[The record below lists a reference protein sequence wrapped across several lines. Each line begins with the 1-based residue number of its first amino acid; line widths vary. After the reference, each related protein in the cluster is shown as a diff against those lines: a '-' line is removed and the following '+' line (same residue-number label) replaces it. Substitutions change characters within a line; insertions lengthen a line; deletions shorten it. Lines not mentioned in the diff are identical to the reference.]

1 MQSRQSFRSKQSRSR
16 TKGRGSVPPLAA
28 HCLQVVDLCLLGI
41 LFVAPLFFGG
51 RHLLGRLVF
60 IALASIAGVAW
71 FIHQALL
78 KQAQW
83 TRTWANI
90 LGFAALLLVTVQV
103 VPLALHSL
111 GKIAPRNMS
120 LLTLWNNGLRN
131 NGVRAIPPLGEWRTL
146 SLDPSSTKIAL
157 ATLLAYV
164 LLFITAAG
172 RLRKVT
178 DVERLLRGVALAA
191 ILMGGFGILQYFT
204 SNGLYFWSYEYPFS
218 TTSLAAKGSFTTKN
232 HFAHFLV
239 LGVGPLLAWVV
250 LHLRHLRKNKNDPL
264 SNARVSTTVTTLGL
278 YAGLGIVALAVLL
291 SFSRGG
297 ILVLM
302 VASTITVAIFYRRGL
317 LSSSYLYGLAMLGL
331 VVVGLLSLSGYD
343 RVAHRMGHFTS
354 GSLEQLDNNEG
365 RRKIWTA
372 NIEAIQAGSL
382 FGSGAGTHREIYPVY
397 FPQSPTLEHTHA
409 ENGYL
414 QVATENGLLGI
425 GLLVLMLLMVGS
437 WCWQALRHAPSNQ
450 ALILAGAVTASLMV
464 SIIHSVVD
472 FVWFIPACMSLTI
485 LLAACALRLAQLAT
499 AEHLPS
505 TPSLSPW
512 TRSRWIGLAA
522 TTACA
527 AAWALSA
534 IIGPAA
540 ASIHWDKYLL
550 SSRENRHPTLRQSV
564 SEPSAQDDPAHLQ
577 ARTEAMIY
585 HLQKTLTHNPLSGRA
600 HLRLAGKNL
609 QLFEQRQLVSDNS
622 MSIDQIRDAAI
633 ASQFASAQA
642 LRKWLVQAFGE
653 NSRLLYRAHYHARQA
668 LRLCPL
674 QGEGYLYLANL
685 CFLEGHSTPA
695 INAYLEQ
702 GLRVR
707 PHSGRVLFEAGRQRL
722 LLGQVEQ
729 GFGDWQKIYNET
741 GPHQQKIIRLLA
753 GQLPANGFLE
763 FFAPGWSTLPTLW
776 KQYRER
782 GTPDDWQEILDYTAA
797 VAEKS
802 RAQQSSYQAAHI
814 RHALGDMHQ
823 ALSHPEQALIY
834 FQQALKLSP
843 NVYTFRRSLGR
854 ALLQAKQYPLAEP
867 HLRWCLARKPGNE
880 SLQEELIQATKSR
893 LTQTANTSLDPT
905 HR

>member
-1 MQSRQSFRSKQSRSR
+1 MQSRQSFRSKQPRSR
-16 TKGRGSVPPLAA
+16 TKGRGSASPLAA

-71 FIHQALL
+71 FTHQALL
-78 KQAQW
+78 KQAKW
-83 TRTWANI
+83 TRTWANV
-90 LGFAALLLVTVQV
+90 LGLAALLLVTLQIL
-103 VPLALHSL
+103 PLAVHSL
-111 GKIAPRNMS
+111 GKIAPRNTS
-120 LLTLWNNGLRN
+120 LLTLWNQ
-131 NGVRAIPPLGEWRTL
+131 GVGVIPSLGEWRTL

-172 RLRKVT
+172 RLQKLT
-178 DVERLLRGVALAA
+178 DIERLLRGVALAA
-191 ILMGGFGILQYFT
+191 ILMGSFGILQYFT
-204 SNGLYFWSYEYPFS
+204 SNGLYFWFYEYPFS

-250 LHLRHLRKNKNDPL
+250 LHLRRVHKSNNDQ
-264 SNARVSTTVTTLGL
+264 SSTARITTTATTMGL

-297 ILVLM
+297 ILVLL
-302 VASTITVAIFYRRGL
+302 VATTIAVTIFYRRGL
-317 LSSSYLYGLAMLGL
+317 LSSSYLYGLAMLG
-331 VVVGLLSLSGYD
+331 VVVLGLLSLSGYD
-343 RVAHRMGHFTS
+343 RVVHRLGHFTS

-365 RRKIWTA
+365 RRKIWAA
-372 NIEAIQAGSL
+372 NVEAIQTGSL

-397 FPQSPTLEHTHA
+397 FPQSTTLEHTHA

-425 GLLVLMLLMVGS
+425 GLLLLMVMMVGL

-450 ALILAGAVTASLMV
+450 ALILAGAVTASLAI
-464 SIIHSVVD
+464 SLIHSVVD

-485 LLAACALRLAQLAT
+485 LLAACSLRLAQLT
-499 AEHLPS
+499 TTELTTDLSSPLR
-505 TPSLSPW
+505 SLTPW

-527 AAWALSA
+527 AVWAISTV
-534 IIGPAA
+534 IGPAS
-540 ASIHWDKYLL
+540 ASLHWDKYMLTNTA
-550 SSRENRHPTLRQSV
+550 NRHPTLRLAATDAS
-564 SEPSAQDDPAHLQ
+564 PQDDPAHQQ
-577 ARTEAMIY
+577 ACTEAMIY
-585 HLQKTLTHNPLSGRA
+585 HLQKTLSQNPLSARA
-600 HLRLAGKNL
+600 HLRLASKTI

-622 MSIDQIRDAAI
+622 MSIDQIREAAL
-633 ASQFASAQA
+633 ASQFASAQS

-685 CFLEGHSTPA
+685 CFLEGHTTPV

-702 GLRVR
+702 SLQVR
-707 PHSGRVLFEAGRQRL
+707 PHSGRVLFEIGRQRL
-722 LLGQVEQ
+722 LLGQVEE
-729 GFGDWQKIYNET
+729 GFGNWQQIYNDT
-741 GPHQQKIIRLLA
+741 GAHQQQIIRLLA
-753 GQLPANGFLE
+753 GQLPAAGFLDIFE
-763 FFAPGWSTLPTLW
+763 PTWSTLQPLW
-776 KQYRER
+776 KQYRQA
-782 GTPDDWQEILDYTAA
+782 GNPDDWQAILDYTTA
-797 VAEKS
+797 VAKKNRAKQS
-802 RAQQSSYQAAHI
+802 RYQAAHI

-823 ALSHPEQALIY
+823 VLNRPEQSLAY
-834 FQQALKLSP
+834 FQQAFQISP
-843 NVYTFRRSLGR
+843 NVYAFRRSLGR
-854 ALLQAKQYPLAEP
+854 ALLRANQYHLAVP
-867 HLRWCLARKPGNE
+867 HLRWCLARNPGNE
-880 SLQEELIQATKSR
+880 SLQEELILATKSR
-893 LTQTANTSLDPT
+893 LPQTASTSSNPM